1 MIDPVTAAAGAAKAY
16 AMIQG
21 MVQAGRSVEDTMGQI
36 ATWYGH
42 AADVMY
48 ADQKARNPNPFKK
61 IVFSKSVEQ
70 EAIKAFAAK
79 KRCQE
84 QQREIMLMIR
94 YAYGDDGLQ
103 EFRAM
108 KEKIV
113 RDRKRTVYRQQELRA
128 NLLGLCG
135 IIVGIIILIF
145 LVSLIFSR
153 GEVLS

>member
-113 RDRKRTVYRQQELRA
+113 RERKRTIYRQKEMREYMLA
-128 NLLGLCG
+128 S
-135 IIVGIIILIF
+135 IIILFGLAI
-145 LVSLIFSR
+145 LMPLIALIIS
-153 GEVLS
+153 

>member
-1 MIDPVTAAAGAAKAY
+1 MIDPVTAAASAAKAY

-113 RDRKRTVYRQQELRA
+113 RERKRTIYRQKEMREYMLA
-128 NLLGLCG
+128 S
-135 IIVGIIILIF
+135 IIILFGLAILAGVVIF
-145 LVSLIFSR
+145 IATY
-153 GEVLS
+153 

>member
-21 MVQAGRSVEDTMGQI
+21 MVSAGKSVEDTMGQI

-48 ADQKARNPNPFKK
+48 ADQKARSPNPFRKV
-61 IVFSKSVEQ
+61 VFSKSVEQ

-113 RDRKRTVYRQQELRA
+113 RERKRTIYRQKEMREYMLA
-128 NLLGLCG
+128 SM
-135 IIVGIIILIF
+135 IILFGLAFLTGVVIF
-145 LVSLIFSR
+145 ITNY
-153 GEVLS
+153 

>member
-113 RDRKRTVYRQQELRA
+113 RERKRTIYRQKEMREYMLA
-128 NLLGLCG
+128 S
-135 IIVGIIILIF
+135 IIILFGLAI
-145 LVSLIFSR
+145 LVPLIALIIS
-153 GEVLS
+153 

>member
-1 MIDPVTAAAGAAKAY
+1 MIDPVTAGAAAAKAY

-21 MVQAGRSVEDTMGQI
+21 MVSAGKSVEDTMGQI

-48 ADQKARNPNPFKK
+48 ADQKARSPNPFRKV
-61 IVFSKSVEQ
+61 VFSKSVEQ

-79 KRCQE
+79 KRSQE

-108 KEKIV
+108 KEQIV
-113 RDRKRTVYRQQELRA
+113 RERKRTVYRQQELKA
-128 NLLGLCG
+128 NLIGLCG
-135 IIVGIIILIF
+135 VIVGIIVLVF
-145 LVSLIFSR
+145 LLSLIFSK
-153 GEVLS
+153 GKVLS